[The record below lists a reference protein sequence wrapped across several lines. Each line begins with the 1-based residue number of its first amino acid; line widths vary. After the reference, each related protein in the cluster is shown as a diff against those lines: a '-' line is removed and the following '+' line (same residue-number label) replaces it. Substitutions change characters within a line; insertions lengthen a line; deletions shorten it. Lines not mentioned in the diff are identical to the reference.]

1 MISRFKKN
9 IISLCEVMNIEEV
22 IDYMIDKKAI
32 NDEFIRIISES
43 NELTKLSN
51 IRENKT
57 KNFKFKNYRLDLSKI
72 DNNYQIGYD
81 KKRKKITVD
90 ISDNSIF
97 SYYDDEDELKQKLE
111 NYIDNEEYE
120 KAQILYNIINK
131 K

>member
-32 NDEFIRIISES
+32 NEEFIRIISES